1 MGKNVIK
8 YKSSQELD
16 IIAKG
21 DWIDV
26 RAAEDV
32 TVSAPTV
39 TSSGNVVFDTG
50 IIKLDL
56 AIALPDG
63 FEAIAAPRSST
74 FKKWGLVMANS
85 FGVIDNS
92 YRGDNDVWGFPY
104 IAFRQAEIKKGDRIC
119 QFRILANQD
128 LSKYEFQ
135 KVDKLEGEDRGGFGS
150 TGTN

>member
-26 RAAEDV
+26 RSAEDV
-32 TVSAPTV
+32 TVHAPSV
-39 TSSGNVVFDTG
+39 NSNGEVVFDTG

-56 AIALPDG
+56 AIALPEG
-63 FEAIAAPRSST
+63 FEAIVAPRSST
-74 FKKWGLVMANS
+74 FKKWGVTIPNS
-85 FGVIDNS
+85 IGVIDNS

-128 LSKYEFQ
+128 LSNYEFQ

>member
-32 TVSAPTV
+32 TVSAPSV
-39 TSSGNVVFDTG
+39 NSNGEVVFDTG

-63 FEAIAAPRSST
+63 FEAIVAPRSST
-74 FKKWGLVMANS
+74 FKKWGVTIPNS
-85 FGVIDNS
+85 IGVIDNS
-92 YRGDNDVWGFPY
+92 YRGDNDVWGIPLY
-104 IAFRQAEIKKGDRIC
+104 SI
-119 QFRILANQD
+119 
-128 LSKYEFQ
+128 
-135 KVDKLEGEDRGGFGS
+135 
-150 TGTN
+150 

>member
-1 MGKNVIK
+1 MAKKVIK
-8 YKSSQELD
+8 YKSSQELE

-39 TSSGNVVFDTG
+39 TSSGNVVFDAG

-56 AIALPDG
+56 AIALPEG

-104 IAFRQAEIKKGDRIC
+104 IAFRDAEIKKGDRIC

-128 LSKYEFQ
+128 LSNYEFQ